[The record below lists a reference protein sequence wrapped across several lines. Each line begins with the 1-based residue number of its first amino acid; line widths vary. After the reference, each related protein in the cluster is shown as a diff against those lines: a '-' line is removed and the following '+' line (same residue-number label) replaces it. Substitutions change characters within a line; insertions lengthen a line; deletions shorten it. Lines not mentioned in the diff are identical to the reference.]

1 MISLGVDELMI
12 IMAVSMMVLGVISL
26 IAGIVV
32 LVYRAS
38 GKDVRTLADQT
49 VRLAQ
54 KGLAEEVSGLVGN
67 ASALLEALNQ
77 LVKTT
82 TGVGVFLI
90 IVGFILFA
98 GAYFLITRVYSF

>member
-1 MISLGVDELMI
+1 MYSLGINQFIL
-12 IMAVSMMVLGVISL
+12 IMATLMLVMGVISL
-26 IAGIVV
+26 AAGILV
-32 LVYRAS
+32 LVFRVS
-38 GKDVRTLADQT
+38 GKDVHTLANQT

-54 KGLAEEVSGLVGN
+54 KGIADEVSGLVGN
-67 ASALLEALNQ
+67 ASSLLDALNQ

-98 GAYFLITRVYSF
+98 GAFYLAQQLQ